1 MHSHDMPIYA
11 VPGNSRAFLVIACN
25 GSCLSTSCNACMQ
38 VGTPQLDEAA
48 HYLIA
53 RAHELQRMAERE
65 RPDLLV
71 EVNSP
76 APPARSI
83 LALAMVTDSTNDNH
97 QS

>member
-1 MHSHDMPIYA
+1 MHSPEISIYA
-11 VPGNSRAFLVIACN
+11 VSANSRAFLVITFTD
-25 GSCLSTSCNACMQ
+25 SCLSASCNVCMQ

-71 EVNSP
+71 EVNYP
-76 APPARSI
+76 VTPTHNIP
-83 LALAMVTDSTNDNH
+83 ALAMVPDRTNDTRE
-97 QS
+97 S